1 VPTAPGGTHPDSG
14 APAWIAA
21 LQARASQPP
30 LRPREPLAIGAAG
43 VALIGSIEP
52 QLARTMAAAGLP
64 MHAIGAGWRVA
75 EPADE
80 SLARLARWLDEHR
93 LGSRWRNELL
103 AVTDLRGERHA
114 SIERA
119 AVRPLGITTH
129 AVHLVGWT
137 PDGAL
142 WVQQRAHDKSTDPG
156 LWDTMMGGLV
166 TAGES
171 IVATL
176 ARETEEEAGLA
187 VDALEAVMPAGR
199 ITIRRPVSD
208 GYMIEHIEVYEAVVP
223 RGVEPANRDGEV
235 ERFEALAPADLVA
248 RLQADAF
255 TLEAALILVEA
266 LRRRGLLDGRAD
278 PDPTRPCG
286 AHPL

>member
-1 VPTAPGGTHPDSG
+1 MATNETHPNDG
-14 APAWIAA
+14 TPAWIAA
-21 LQARASQPP
+21 LQARANQPP
-30 LRPREPLAIGAAG
+30 LRPREPLAIGG
-43 VALIGSIEP
+43 GGALIGSIEP
-52 QLARTMAAAGLP
+52 HLARSMAAAGLP
-64 MHAIGAGWRVA
+64 MHALGAGWRVA

-80 SLARLARWLDEHR
+80 SLARLARWLDENR

-103 AVTDLRGERHA
+103 AVTDLRGERLA

-156 LWDTMMGGLV
+156 LWDTTMGGLV

-171 IVATL
+171 IAATL

-187 VDALEAVMPAGR
+187 VDALEAVTPAGR

-208 GYMIEHIEVYEAVVP
+208 GYMVEHIEIFEAVVP
-223 RGVEPANRDGEV
+223 HGFEPVNRDGEV
-235 ERFEALAPADLVA
+235 DRFEALAPADLIA

-266 LRRRGLLDGRAD
+266 LRRRCLLEPATDLD
-278 PDPTRPCG
+278 PSRR
-286 AHPL
+286 